1 MRDSSFGE
9 MSKVEREYSRKLID
23 SAKEVKNDVVRIVMV
38 VVAQDSLKH
47 SMIYDALVEL
57 LREERPVI
65 DETELVRIGDEIE
78 HHIRTE
84 EEMIKY
90 LRDSIES
97 GTSNKAIKFLLET
110 LLRDELYHHAL
121 LKRIYEMII
130 RKEAFTESDLWEL
143 IWKDVI
149 FHGAPGG

>member
-1 MRDSSFGE
+1 